1 MAFLKPQSPLQK
13 DNDYF
18 YPLTTMDQIIVDEN
32 YRMND
37 LVGRIQKST
46 FTLYSNKWSSSYPY
60 TQSISINGLSDD
72 KNFKF
77 YPKYP
82 NDIESKKQIK
92 NEYNKID
99 FTSNSGNVL
108 TFECWDD
115 IPDINIEMVIEISMI
130 YPLEGTISD
139 KTKEE
144 IDEKLKK
151 LPTINYSIIGG
162 TTEPANPTENMI
174 WVNTDEEITGYIFSK
189 NEPINKKQGLIWFR
203 TGENSNVSFHSL
215 TINNITFDEIYPMSS
230 YQYLGEEWVN
240 ITSLSYQTNKWV
252 DWFTYLFMS
261 NAGAF
266 TQMELWNYSGTTMI
280 NRTGEYIGKDKII
293 FTGGSTASYGEHSL
307 YTTNT
312 INLTDIDVIY
322 CKVKRITAPSSILRL
337 YITNATAAKTEDFKT
352 FVAAAQDIP
361 ITNEPQIY
369 TLDVSSFAGNYR
381 IGFGGYG
388 TCEIYDIW
396 Y

>member
-115 IPDINIEMVIEISMI
+115 IPDINIEMIIEISMT
-130 YPLEGTISD
+130 YPLEGMIND
-139 KTKEE
+139 DVKAM
-144 IDEKLKK
+144 
-151 LPTINYSIIGG
+151 LPVLNYSVIDG
-162 TTEPANPTENMI
+162 TVEPANPTENMI
-174 WVNTDEEITGYIFSK
+174 WVNTNINITNYIFSK
-189 NEPINKKQGLIWFR
+189 NEPIKTEGLVWFITDDNSNISFYSMKLNNKNVDEILVTNVKQYINGQWIGISAKIYQNKKWHDFKSYILYDGILNEDYGSWVPAGDTYFQNGLIIGRANTDIGGAGYLSQPIDVSKYSAIRIHCQVTAVNSTTYCLYFGIAK
-203 TGENSNVSFHSL
+203 TIPVSENYSTQLNKLELNRIKIDAPTNGFVDCMLDLSGFISGLYYLQTVSQSNFTV
-215 TINNITFDEIYPMSS
+215 DEI
-230 YQYLGEEWVN
+230 
-240 ITSLSYQTNKWV
+240 
-252 DWFTYLFMS
+252 
-261 NAGAF
+261 
-266 TQMELWNYSGTTMI
+266 EL
-280 NRTGEYIGKDKII
+280 
-293 FTGGSTASYGEHSL
+293 
-307 YTTNT
+307 
-312 INLTDIDVIY
+312 
-322 CKVKRITAPSSILRL
+322 
-337 YITNATAAKTEDFKT
+337 
-352 FVAAAQDIP
+352 IP
-361 ITNEPQIY
+361 
-369 TLDVSSFAGNYR
+369 
-381 IGFGGYG
+381 
-388 TCEIYDIW
+388 
-396 Y
+396 